1 MTFSWSVDLTV
12 QHIQTQRLE
21 QSSADAVV
29 NLKRQPMPLEL
40 TFRVVLQSRQRKLDV
55 IQAFKQTAKKA

>member
-12 QHIQTQRLE
+12 QHIQTQRPE
-21 QSSADAVV
+21 QRSAAAVA
-29 NLKRQPMPLEL
+29 NLKRHPMPLEL

-55 IQAFKQTAKKA
+55 IQAFKHTAKKA